1 MYVSKH
7 NGECRL
13 LVSQEL
19 KYLKPTVL
27 VRKVTMHEGICDMIF
42 FDSLIHK

>member
-13 LVSQEL
+13 LLLQEL
-19 KYLKPTVL
+19 KYLKSAVSN
-27 VRKVTMHEGICDMIF
+27 VKGD
-42 FDSLIHK
+42 DA